1 MLLYPYAC
9 STSRCRLLSDFSQG
23 ELSMTVYVWPV
34 FLFAWLFYLGA
45 SIGSFLNVCIVRIP
59 SRRSPC
65 WPSSHCLSC
74 FRSIATRDN
83 LPLLSYWLLRGKC
96 RNCGASFS
104 MRYFWI
110 EFATGA
116 LFTAVYVLEVG
127 LNVHD
132 YPTFGSAR
140 VWYLNS
146 LVLTTWSWS
155 FFALHA
161 LMLSFM
167 MTAAMIEWEW
177 ARGQRSVVVA
187 GCVLGLLISLCWAWP
202 YPLAP
207 VNARKQPGIGT
218 YPTRRPPAPASH
230 PEQQPE
236 DDSWWSSP
244 FEPRSGYTLWPVWG
258 PLPAWLAPESWLL
271 GLLTGMAGLV
281 AGLAL
286 RRTVVYGPDRKV
298 AAPETLGSDSLM
310 VVSEEAGA
318 LRGWDDG
325 GVFPIAGSFLGWQPV
340 ACAFALALLL
350 AVLLLPWIPRS
361 RRLAFGTIA
370 LAAVLIC
377 WLGWTWIGT
386 PLAPLFFRAPR
397 AAFLLVVLAGA
408 GVVARGTAM
417 STKR

>member
-1 MLLYPYAC
+1 
-9 STSRCRLLSDFSQG
+9 
-23 ELSMTVYVWPV
+23 MTVYVWPV
-34 FLFAWLFYLGA
+34 FLFAWVFYLGA

-83 LPLLSYWLLRGKC
+83 LPLLSYWLLGGKC

-116 LFTAVYVLEVG
+116 LFTTVYVLEVG
-127 LNVHD
+127 FNVHD
-132 YPTFGSAR
+132 YPLFGSAR

-161 LMLSFM
+161 FMLSFM
-167 MTAAMIEWEW
+167 VTAAMIEWEW
-177 ARGQRSVVVA
+177 GHGQRSVVVA
-187 GCVLGLLISLCWAWP
+187 GCVLGLLISVCWAWP
-202 YPLAP
+202 YPLSP
-207 VNARKQPGIGT
+207 IN
-218 YPTRRPPAPASH
+218 SH
-230 PEQQPE
+230 RQPE
-236 DDSWWSSP
+236 KQQVDDSWWSSP

-271 GLLTGMAGLV
+271 GLSTGSAGLLV
-281 AGLAL
+281 GLAL
-286 RRTVVYGPDRKV
+286 RQTLVYGRASKA
-298 AAPETLGSDSLM
+298 AAPEALGADPLTE
-310 VVSEEAGA
+310 VREETRAT
-318 LRGWDDG
+318 RGWDDG
-325 GVFPIAGSFLGWQPV
+325 GVFPIAGSFLGWQSV

-350 AVLLLPWIPRS
+350 AMLLDPWISRT
-361 RRLAFGTIA
+361 RRLAFGPIA

-397 AAFLLVVLAGA
+397 AAVLLVFLAGA
-408 GVVARGTAM
+408 GIVARGTTM
-417 STKR
+417 NDER